1 MNLPQEK
8 TSWIVSSFLSVIGW
22 SVEKNDV
29 VPSAPLSA
37 GTWEEILDITC
48 ECLAN
53 SGLHV
58 SIDEVTSWHESLGDI
73 HAEDPPL
80 IEDVQGFLKYLKSHG
95 ILISVCTSDDRRS
108 TDACLRNWQIEHIV
122 DYSVCGDEVT
132 RAKPS
137 PHPLLELCGRAGVL
151 PEECLVVGDTIAD
164 VGMGIHGRAG
174 LVVGVL
180 TGSGTKAQLLD
191 AGAHVVLPNIGH
203 LEDLLRCSL
212 LPRTNS
218 SSAVTTVSLESDESV
233 SAEEKK
239 DDNEQHVASTLVS
252 MKSRGSQD
260 DHLPSQIIEDDEQD
274 DDCWCVSKGDDL
286 FRFDLKSSNQPR
298 DDPPK
303 PMKTEE
309 TAQEVGDDDLMFQF
323 DL

>member
-8 TSWIVSSFLSVIGW
+8 TNWMVSSFHSVIGW

-80 IEDVQGFLKYLKSHG
+80 IEDVQGFLKYLKRSHG
-95 ILISVCTSDDRRS
+95 ILISVCTSDDRCS
-108 TDACLRNWQIEHIV
+108 TNACLRNWQIEHIV
-122 DYSVCGDEVT
+122 DYSICGDEVT

-151 PEECLVVGDTIAD
+151 PEECLVVGDTSAD
-164 VGMGIHGRAG
+164 MGMGVHGRAG

-239 DDNEQHVASTLVS
+239 
-252 MKSRGSQD
+252 
-260 DHLPSQIIEDDEQD
+260 PSQID
-274 DDCWCVSKGDDL
+274 DDCWCVAKMDDMFL
-286 FRFDLKSSNQPR
+286 FDLKSSNQRR

-309 TAQEVGDDDLMFQF
+309 TVQEVDDDDLMFQF